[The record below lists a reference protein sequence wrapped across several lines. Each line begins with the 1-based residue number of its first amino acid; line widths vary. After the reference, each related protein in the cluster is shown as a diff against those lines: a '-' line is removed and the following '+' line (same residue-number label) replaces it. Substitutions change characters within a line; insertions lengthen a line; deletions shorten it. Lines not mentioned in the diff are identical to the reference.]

1 MSYFENYPSIRY
13 PFGGQ
18 SQTTVFQDIGVYIDL
33 IDRAKDDVSFYKEYS
48 IKNADRPDQLSQTL
62 YETPDYY
69 WTFYLMNDD
78 LKLRG
83 WPLSNQALIEKAKKE
98 YPHKVLV
105 TRENMTGRFQIG
117 DIIRGLS
124 SGAHGQIIRRRPD
137 LGQIIVKPIPNPNP
151 GPDES
156 TTAII
161 PFEDDEDA
169 ESIRIVEDAD
179 DETAGSPS
187 MKIDRVVDE
196 YNAKHH
202 YENANGEYVD
212 IFPRAPYVQRF
223 KIPISYSPT
232 SHFYINVNADPLAG
246 DPVAI
251 YFNPN
256 LATSATNP
264 TPDDTTIAGIIAA
277 EQAILVPQFTAY
289 GSVPALTQA
298 LVDLGQMT
306 TIEKATYDGAA
317 ALGQLTLETL
327 AEQIALATSA
337 TSVSPLKNFEVNI
350 TTNTTTNTTT
360 YAIGDTSDPAD
371 GVTSSGAWLFDLN
384 KDVTLSTFDNLDVD
398 LTLNQANAVALLGN
412 LLPGASILQLLF
424 VALQLIEGKK
434 ATGLPLSLQEFNVFF
449 TAVFGLQ
456 QANASYQAAVL
467 ALFTDIINKNLPKY
481 QTSFTNDILDNRIQ
495 AEFEYFFI
503 VDKLVDVAGAA
514 DVSTIGTVVKYTAD
528 DYTAAAADIPAQTVT
543 FTNLATA
550 TGNTVGGLT
559 AYLVGIGSLTQP
571 EADAYVASGI
581 TLEALIAQLAF
592 GAALAANPPVTKTY
606 YKVLYSDQA
615 IQSTSSETITIFDE
629 NSALVTSTVTD
640 FVSKDDAY
648 DELKSIFDD
657 YITANYDTL
666 EPALLT
672 PVTFLERY
680 VEQNNQGRTIK
691 VLKPE
696 VVQEFDAQ
704 FRKILGES
712 LAQEVISTTTSQGF
726 SAYAAQPDQPLN
738 GDTIA
743 TPSGT
748 AGIATTSSSG
758 SSGY

>member
-1 MSYFENYPSIRY
+1 MSYFDNYPSIRY

-18 SQTTVFQDIGVYIDL
+18 SQTTIFQDIGVYIDL
-33 IDRAKDDVSFYKEYS
+33 IDRVKDDVSFYKEYS

-83 WPLSNQALIEKAKKE
+83 WPLSNQALLEKAKRE
-98 YPHKVLV
+98 YPYKVLV

-156 TTAII
+156 ATAII

-179 DETAGSPS
+179 DETVGSPS

-202 YENANGEYVD
+202 YENAAGDYVD
-212 IFPRAPYVQRF
+212 IFPRAPFVQRF
-223 KIPISYSPT
+223 KIPVTFSPT
-232 SHFYINVNADPLAG
+232 NYLYINVTADPLAG

-264 TPDDTTIAGIIAA
+264 VPDAATIAGIIEA
-277 EQAILVPQFTAY
+277 EKAILVPRFTAY

-306 TIEKATYDGAA
+306 LTDKATYDGAA
-317 ALGQLTLETL
+317 AVGALTLESL
-327 AEQIALATSA
+327 AEQLALATSA
-337 TSVSPLKNFEVNI
+337 TGRSPLKNFEVN
-350 TTNTTTNTTT
+350 TTT
-360 YAIGDTSDPAD
+360 YAIEDTSDPAD
-371 GVTSSGAWLFDLN
+371 GVTSAGAWLFDLN

-424 VALQLIEGKK
+424 VALQLINGKK

-449 TAVFGLQ
+449 TAVFGFQ
-456 QANASYQAAVL
+456 QANASYQAAVI
-467 ALFTDIINKNLPKY
+467 ALFADIINKNLPKY
-481 QTSFTNDILDNRIQ
+481 QASFANDILDNRIQ

-528 DYTAAAADIPAQTVT
+528 DYTKVVAGT
-543 FTNLATA
+543 
-550 TGNTVGGLT
+550 
-559 AYLVGIGSLTQP
+559 SLTP
-571 EADAYVASGI
+571 E
-581 TLEALIAQLAF
+581 
-592 GAALAANPPVTKTY
+592 TKTY
-606 YKVLYSDQA
+606 YKVLYSDQP
-615 IQSTSSETITIFDE
+615 IQSTSSETITIV
-629 NSALVTSTVTD
+629 NSLGAFEASIVTD
-640 FVSKDDAY
+640 FTSKDDAY
-648 DELKSIFDD
+648 DELKTIFDN
-657 YITANYDTL
+657 YIVANYDNL

-704 FRKILGES
+704 FRNILGEA

-726 SAYAAQPDQPLN
+726 SAYAAQPDQPSS

>member
-1 MSYFENYPSIRY
+1 MAYFENYPSIRY

-48 IKNADRPDQLSQTL
+48 IKNSDRPDQLSQTL

-83 WPLSNQALIEKAKKE
+83 WPLSNQALIEKAKRE

-156 TTAII
+156 ATAII
-161 PFEDDEDA
+161 PFENDEDA

-179 DETAGSPS
+179 DETTGSPS

-232 SHFYINVNADPLAG
+232 SHFYINVTADPLAG

-264 TPDDTTIAGIIAA
+264 TPDATTIAGIIAA

-317 ALGQLTLETL
+317 AANLLTLQAL

-337 TSVSPLKNFEVNI
+337 TSVSPLKNFEVN
-350 TTNTTTNTTT
+350 TTT
-360 YAIGDTSDPAD
+360 YAIEDTSDPAD
-371 GVTSSGAWLFDLN
+371 GVTSAGAWLFDLN
-384 KDVTLSTFDNLDVD
+384 KDVTLSTFDNLDLD
-398 LTLNQANAVALLGN
+398 LTLSQANAVSLLGN

-434 ATGLPLSLQEFNVFF
+434 ATKLPLSLQEFNVFF
-449 TAVFGLQ
+449 TAIFGLQ
-456 QANASYQAAVL
+456 QADASYQAAVL
-467 ALFTDIINKNLPKY
+467 ALFADIISKNLPKY
-481 QTSFTNDILDNRIQ
+481 GTSSTNDILDNRIQ

-503 VDKLVDVAGAA
+503 VDKLVDVAGGANVA
-514 DVSTIGTVVKYTAD
+514 TIGTVVKYTAG
-528 DYTAAAADIPAQTVT
+528 DYTAAAADIPTQTVT
-543 FTNLATA
+543 FTNLAAA
-550 TGNTVGGLT
+550 TGNTITGLT
-559 AYLVGIGSLTQP
+559 NYLVSILQLTAEQAAAYQAAETAGQLDLPTLIG
-571 EADAYVASGI
+571 
-581 TLEALIAQLAF
+581 QLAF

-640 FVSKDDAY
+640 FISKDDAY

-726 SAYAAQPDQPLN
+726 SAYSAQADQASSS
-738 GDTIA
+738 DTVA

-748 AGIATTSSSG
+748 AGIATTSSG

>member
-33 IDRAKDDVSFYKEYS
+33 IDRVKDDVSFYKEYS

-83 WPLSNQALIEKAKKE
+83 WPLSNQALLEKAKRE
-98 YPHKVLV
+98 YPYKVLV

-156 TTAII
+156 ATAII

-202 YENANGEYVD
+202 YENAAGDYVD
-212 IFPRAPYVQRF
+212 IFPRAPFVQRF
-223 KIPISYSPT
+223 KIPITFSPT
-232 SHFYINVNADPLAG
+232 NYLYINVTADPLAG

-264 TPDDTTIAGIIAA
+264 VPDATTIAGIIEA
-277 EQAILVPQFTAY
+277 EKAILVPQFTAY

-306 TIEKATYDGAA
+306 LTDKATYDGAA
-317 ALGQLTLETL
+317 AVGALTLESL
-327 AEQIALATSA
+327 AEQLALATSA
-337 TSVSPLKNFEVNI
+337 TGSSPLKNFEVN
-350 TTNTTTNTTT
+350 TTT
-360 YAIGDTSDPAD
+360 YAIADTSDPAD
-371 GVTSSGAWLFDLN
+371 GITSTGAWLFDLN

-424 VALQLIEGKK
+424 VALQLINGKK

-449 TAVFGLQ
+449 TAVFGFQ
-456 QANASYQAAVL
+456 QANASYQAAVV
-467 ALFTDIINKNLPKY
+467 ALFADILNKNLPKY
-481 QTSFTNDILDNRIQ
+481 QASFANDILDNRIQ

-528 DYTAAAADIPAQTVT
+528 DYTKVVAGT
-543 FTNLATA
+543 
-550 TGNTVGGLT
+550 
-559 AYLVGIGSLTQP
+559 SLTP
-571 EADAYVASGI
+571 E
-581 TLEALIAQLAF
+581 
-592 GAALAANPPVTKTY
+592 TKTY
-606 YKVLYSDQA
+606 YKVLYSDQS
-615 IQSTSSETITIFDE
+615 IQSRSSETITII
-629 NSALVTSTVTD
+629 NSLGGFEASTVTD
-640 FVSKDDAY
+640 FTSKDDAY
-648 DELKSIFDD
+648 DELKTIFDN
-657 YITANYDTL
+657 YIITNYDNL

-704 FRKILGES
+704 FRNILGEA

-726 SAYAAQPDQPLN
+726 SAYAAQADQPSSS
-738 GDTIA
+738 DTVA
-743 TPSGT
+743 TPAGT

>member
-18 SQTTVFQDIGVYIDL
+18 SQTTIFQDIGVYVDL
-33 IDRAKDDVSFYKEYS
+33 IDRVKDDVSFYKEYS

-83 WPLSNQALIEKAKKE
+83 WPLSNQALLEKAKRE
-98 YPHKVLV
+98 YPYKVLV

-124 SGAHGQIIRRRPD
+124 SGAHGQIMRRRPD

-156 TTAII
+156 ATAII

-202 YENANGEYVD
+202 YENADGDYVD
-212 IFPRAPYVQRF
+212 IFPRAPFVQRF
-223 KIPISYSPT
+223 KIPITFSPT
-232 SHFYINVNADPLAG
+232 NYLYINVNADPLAG

-256 LATSATNP
+256 LAASTTNP
-264 TPDDTTIAGIIAA
+264 VPDSTIIAGIIEA
-277 EQAILVPQFTAY
+277 EKAILVPQFTAY

-306 TIEKATYDGAA
+306 LTDKATYDGAA
-317 ALGQLTLETL
+317 AVGALTLESL
-327 AEQIALATSA
+327 AEQLALATSA
-337 TSVSPLKNFEVNI
+337 TGRSPLKNFEVN
-350 TTNTTTNTTT
+350 TTT
-360 YAIGDTSDPAD
+360 YAIEDTSDPAD
-371 GVTSSGAWLFDLN
+371 GITSTGAWLFDLN

-424 VALQLIEGKK
+424 VALQLINGKK

-449 TAVFGLQ
+449 TAVFGFQ
-456 QANASYQAAVL
+456 QANASYQAAVI
-467 ALFTDIINKNLPKY
+467 ALFADIINKNLPKY
-481 QTSFTNDILDNRIQ
+481 QASFANDILDNRIQ

-528 DYTAAAADIPAQTVT
+528 DYTKVVAGT
-543 FTNLATA
+543 
-550 TGNTVGGLT
+550 
-559 AYLVGIGSLTQP
+559 SLTP
-571 EADAYVASGI
+571 E
-581 TLEALIAQLAF
+581 
-592 GAALAANPPVTKTY
+592 TKTY
-606 YKVLYSDQA
+606 YKVLYSDQP
-615 IQSTSSETITIFDE
+615 IQSTSSETITII
-629 NSALVTSTVTD
+629 NSLGAFEASTVTD
-640 FVSKDDAY
+640 FTSKDDAY
-648 DELKSIFDD
+648 DELKTIFDN
-657 YITANYDTL
+657 YIITNYDNL

-704 FRKILGES
+704 FRNILGEA

-726 SAYAAQPDQPLN
+726 SAYAAQADQPSSSN
-738 GDTIA
+738 TVA

-758 SSGY
+758 STSTSSSGSSGY

>member
-1 MSYFENYPSIRY
+1 MAYFENYPSIRY

-48 IKNADRPDQLSQTL
+48 IKNSDRPDQLSQTL

-83 WPLSNQALIEKAKKE
+83 WPLSNQALIEKAKRE

-156 TTAII
+156 ATAII
-161 PFEDDEDA
+161 PFENDEDA

-179 DETAGSPS
+179 DETSGSPS

-232 SHFYINVNADPLAG
+232 SHFYINVTADPLAG

-264 TPDDTTIAGIIAA
+264 TPDATTIAGIIAA

-317 ALGQLTLETL
+317 AANLLTLQAL

-337 TSVSPLKNFEVNI
+337 TSVSPLKNFEVN
-350 TTNTTTNTTT
+350 TTT
-360 YAIGDTSDPAD
+360 YAIEDTSDPAD
-371 GVTSSGAWLFDLN
+371 GVTSAGAWLFDLN
-384 KDVTLSTFDNLDVD
+384 KDVTLSTFDNLDLD
-398 LTLNQANAVALLGN
+398 LTLSQANAVSLLGN

-434 ATGLPLSLQEFNVFF
+434 ATKLPLSLQEFNVFF
-449 TAVFGLQ
+449 TAIFGLQ
-456 QANASYQAAVL
+456 QANASYQAAIL
-467 ALFTDIINKNLPKY
+467 ALFADIISKNLPKY
-481 QTSFTNDILDNRIQ
+481 GTSSTNDILDNRIQ

-503 VDKLVDVAGAA
+503 VDKLVDVAGGANVA
-514 DVSTIGTVVKYTAD
+514 TIGTVVKYTAG
-528 DYTAAAADIPAQTVT
+528 DYTAAAADIPTQTVT
-543 FTNLATA
+543 FTNLAAA
-550 TGNTVGGLT
+550 TGNTITGLT
-559 AYLVGIGSLTQP
+559 NYLVSILQLTAEQAAAYQAAETAGQLDLPTLIG
-571 EADAYVASGI
+571 
-581 TLEALIAQLAF
+581 QLAF

-640 FVSKDDAY
+640 FISKDDAY

-726 SAYAAQPDQPLN
+726 SAYSAQADQASSS
-738 GDTIA
+738 DTVA

-748 AGIATTSSSG
+748 AGIATTSSG

>member
-18 SQTTVFQDIGVYIDL
+18 SQTTIFQDIGVYVDL
-33 IDRAKDDVSFYKEYS
+33 IDRVKDDVSFYKEYS

-83 WPLSNQALIEKAKKE
+83 WPLSNQALLEKAKRE
-98 YPHKVLV
+98 YPYKVLV

-156 TTAII
+156 ATAII

-202 YENANGEYVD
+202 YENADGNYVD
-212 IFPRAPYVQRF
+212 IFPRAPFVQRF
-223 KIPISYSPT
+223 KIPITFSPT
-232 SHFYINVNADPLAG
+232 NYLYINVNADPLAG

-256 LATSATNP
+256 LAASTTNP
-264 TPDDTTIAGIIAA
+264 VPDSTIIAGIIEA
-277 EQAILVPQFTAY
+277 EKAILVPQFTAY

-306 TIEKATYDGAA
+306 LTDKATYDGAA
-317 ALGQLTLETL
+317 AVGALTLESL
-327 AEQIALATSA
+327 AEQLALATSA
-337 TSVSPLKNFEVNI
+337 TGRSPLKNFEVN
-350 TTNTTTNTTT
+350 TTT
-360 YAIGDTSDPAD
+360 YAIEDTSDPAD
-371 GVTSSGAWLFDLN
+371 GITSTGAWLFDLN

-424 VALQLIEGKK
+424 VALQLINGKK

-449 TAVFGLQ
+449 TAVFGFQ
-456 QANASYQAAVL
+456 QANASYQAAVI
-467 ALFTDIINKNLPKY
+467 ALFADIINKNLPKY
-481 QTSFTNDILDNRIQ
+481 QASFANDILDNRIQ

-528 DYTAAAADIPAQTVT
+528 DYTKVVAGT
-543 FTNLATA
+543 
-550 TGNTVGGLT
+550 
-559 AYLVGIGSLTQP
+559 SLTP
-571 EADAYVASGI
+571 E
-581 TLEALIAQLAF
+581 
-592 GAALAANPPVTKTY
+592 TKTY
-606 YKVLYSDQA
+606 YKVLYSDQP
-615 IQSTSSETITIFDE
+615 IQSTSSETITII
-629 NSALVTSTVTD
+629 NSLGAFEASTVTD
-640 FVSKDDAY
+640 FTSKDDAY
-648 DELKSIFDD
+648 DELKTIFDN
-657 YITANYDTL
+657 YIITNYDNL

-704 FRKILGES
+704 FRNILGEA

-726 SAYAAQPDQPLN
+726 SAYAAQADQPSSSN
-738 GDTIA
+738 TVA

-758 SSGY
+758 STSTSSSGSSGY

>member
-18 SQTTVFQDIGVYIDL
+18 SQTTIFQDIGVYIDL
-33 IDRAKDDVSFYKEYS
+33 IDRVKDDVSFYKEYS

-83 WPLSNQALIEKAKKE
+83 WPLSNQALLEKAKRE
-98 YPHKVLV
+98 YPYKVLV

-156 TTAII
+156 ATAII
-161 PFEDDEDA
+161 SFEDDEDA

-179 DETAGSPS
+179 DETVGSPS

-202 YENANGEYVD
+202 YENAAGDYVD
-212 IFPRAPYVQRF
+212 IFPRAPFVQRF
-223 KIPISYSPT
+223 KIPVTFSPT
-232 SHFYINVNADPLAG
+232 NYLYINVTADPLAG

-264 TPDDTTIAGIIAA
+264 VPDAATIAGIIEA
-277 EQAILVPQFTAY
+277 EKAILVPQFTAY

-306 TIEKATYDGAA
+306 PTDKATYDGAA
-317 ALGQLTLETL
+317 AVGALTLESL
-327 AEQIALATSA
+327 AEQLALATSA
-337 TSVSPLKNFEVNI
+337 TGRSPLKNFEVN
-350 TTNTTTNTTT
+350 TTT
-360 YAIGDTSDPAD
+360 YAIEDTSDPAD
-371 GVTSSGAWLFDLN
+371 GVTSAGAWLFDLN

-424 VALQLIEGKK
+424 VALQLINGKK

-449 TAVFGLQ
+449 TAVFGFQ
-456 QANASYQAAVL
+456 QANASYQAAVI
-467 ALFTDIINKNLPKY
+467 ALFADIINKNLPKY
-481 QTSFTNDILDNRIQ
+481 QASFANDILDNRIQ

-528 DYTAAAADIPAQTVT
+528 DYTKVVAGT
-543 FTNLATA
+543 
-550 TGNTVGGLT
+550 
-559 AYLVGIGSLTQP
+559 SLTP
-571 EADAYVASGI
+571 E
-581 TLEALIAQLAF
+581 
-592 GAALAANPPVTKTY
+592 TKTY
-606 YKVLYSDQA
+606 YKVLYSDQP
-615 IQSTSSETITIFDE
+615 IQSTSSETITIV
-629 NSALVTSTVTD
+629 NSLGAFEASIVTD
-640 FVSKDDAY
+640 FTSKDDAY
-648 DELKSIFDD
+648 DELKTIFDN
-657 YITANYDTL
+657 YIVANYDNL

-704 FRKILGES
+704 FRNILGEA

-726 SAYAAQPDQPLN
+726 SAYAAQPDQPSS

>member
-1 MSYFENYPSIRY
+1 MAYFTKYPKIRY

-18 SQTTVFQDIGVYIDL
+18 STSTAFQDIGVYIDL
-33 IDRAKDDVSFYKEYS
+33 VDRVKDDASFYTEYPIRS
-48 IKNADRPDQLSQTL
+48 GDRPDQVSQTL
-62 YETPDYY
+62 YGTPDYY

-78 LKLRG
+78 IKLRG
-83 WPLSNQALIEKAKKE
+83 WPLSDKAITEKAKRE

-105 TRENMTGRFQIG
+105 TRENMTGRFQVG
-117 DIIRGLS
+117 DIIRGLN
-124 SGAHGQIIRRRPD
+124 SGAHGEILRRRPD
-137 LGQIIVKPIPNPNP
+137 MGQIIVKPIPNPEP
-151 GPDES
+151 SEEEDP
-156 TTAII
+156 TAII

-169 ESIRIVEDAD
+169 ESIRIVKDAD
-179 DETAGSPS
+179 QETIGSAS

-202 YENANGEYVD
+202 YENADGDHVD

-246 DPVAI
+246 DSVAI

-264 TPDDTTIAGIIAA
+264 TPDATTIAGIIAA

-317 ALGQLTLETL
+317 AIGQLTLETL

-337 TSVSPLKNFEVNI
+337 TSVSPLKNFEVN
-350 TTNTTTNTTT
+350 TTT
-360 YAIGDTSDPAD
+360 YAIEDTSDPAD
-371 GVTSSGAWLFDLN
+371 GVTSAGAWLFDLN

-398 LTLNQANAVALLGN
+398 LTLNQANAVSLLGN

-467 ALFTDIINKNLPKY
+467 ALFSDIINKNLPKY

-503 VDKLVDVAGAA
+503 VDKLVDVAGGA

-528 DYTAAAADIPAQTVT
+528 DYTAADEDIPTQTVT
-543 FTNLATA
+543 FTNLAA
-550 TGNTVGGLT
+550 ANGNTITGLT
-559 AYLVGIGSLTQP
+559 NYLVSILQLTAEQAAAYQAAETAGQLDLPTLIG
-571 EADAYVASGI
+571 
-581 TLEALIAQLAF
+581 QLAF

-615 IQSTSSETITIFDE
+615 IQSGSSETITIFDQTG
-629 NSALVTSTVTD
+629 ALVTSAVTD

-648 DELKSIFDD
+648 DELKTIFDA
-657 YITANYDTL
+657 YITENYDDL
-666 EPALLT
+666 EPALIT
-672 PVTFLERY
+672 PVTFTERY
-680 VEQNNQGRTIK
+680 IRQNSSLKSIK

-696 VVQEFDAQ
+696 VVQEFDIQ
-704 FRKILGES
+704 FRRILGKS
-712 LAQEVISTTTSQGF
+712 LAQEVISKTTSQGF
-726 SAYAAQPDQPLN
+726 SSYSAIPDDPSS
-738 GDTIA
+738 IA
-743 TPSGT
+743 IPS
-748 AGIATTSSSG
+748 ASSSTSSGG
-758 SSGY
+758 SSY

>member
-1 MSYFENYPSIRY
+1 MAYFENYPSIRY

-48 IKNADRPDQLSQTL
+48 IKNSDRPDQLSQTL

-83 WPLSNQALIEKAKKE
+83 WPLSNQALIEKAKRE

-156 TTAII
+156 ATAII
-161 PFEDDEDA
+161 PFENDEDA

-179 DETAGSPS
+179 DETTGSPS

-232 SHFYINVNADPLAG
+232 SHFYINVTADPLAG

-264 TPDDTTIAGIIAA
+264 TPDATTIAGIIAA

-317 ALGQLTLETL
+317 AANLLTLQAL

-337 TSVSPLKNFEVNI
+337 TSVSPLKNFEVN
-350 TTNTTTNTTT
+350 TTT
-360 YAIGDTSDPAD
+360 YAIEDTSDPAD
-371 GVTSSGAWLFDLN
+371 GVTSAGAWLFDLN
-384 KDVTLSTFDNLDVD
+384 KDVTLSTFDNLDLD
-398 LTLNQANAVALLGN
+398 LTLSQANAVSLLGN

-434 ATGLPLSLQEFNVFF
+434 ATKLPLSLQEFNVFF
-449 TAVFGLQ
+449 TAIFGLQ
-456 QANASYQAAVL
+456 QADASYQAAVL
-467 ALFTDIINKNLPKY
+467 ALFADIISKNLPKY
-481 QTSFTNDILDNRIQ
+481 GTSSTNDILDNRIQ

-503 VDKLVDVAGAA
+503 VDKLVDVAGGANVA
-514 DVSTIGTVVKYTAD
+514 TIGTVVKYTAG
-528 DYTAAAADIPAQTVT
+528 DYTAAAADIPTQTVT
-543 FTNLATA
+543 FTNLAAA
-550 TGNTVGGLT
+550 TGNTITGLT
-559 AYLVGIGSLTQP
+559 NYLVSILQLTAEQAAAYQAAETAGQLDLPTLIG
-571 EADAYVASGI
+571 
-581 TLEALIAQLAF
+581 QLAF

-640 FVSKDDAY
+640 FISKDDAY
-648 DELKSIFDD
+648 DELKSIFDN

-726 SAYAAQPDQPLN
+726 SAYSAQADQASSS
-738 GDTIA
+738 DTVA

-748 AGIATTSSSG
+748 AGIATTSSG

>member
-18 SQTTVFQDIGVYIDL
+18 SQTTIFQDIGVYVDL
-33 IDRAKDDVSFYKEYS
+33 IDRVKDDVSFYKEYS

-83 WPLSNQALIEKAKKE
+83 WPLSNQALLEKAKRE
-98 YPHKVLV
+98 YPYKVLV

-156 TTAII
+156 ATAII

-202 YENANGEYVD
+202 YENADGDYVD
-212 IFPRAPYVQRF
+212 IFPRAPFVQRF
-223 KIPISYSPT
+223 KIPITFSPT
-232 SHFYINVNADPLAG
+232 NYLYINVNADPLAG

-256 LATSATNP
+256 LAASTTNP
-264 TPDDTTIAGIIAA
+264 VPDSTIIAGIIEA
-277 EQAILVPQFTAY
+277 EKAILVPQFTAY

-306 TIEKATYDGAA
+306 LTDKATYDGAA
-317 ALGQLTLETL
+317 AVGALTLESL
-327 AEQIALATSA
+327 AEQLALATSA
-337 TSVSPLKNFEVNI
+337 TGRSPLKNFEVN
-350 TTNTTTNTTT
+350 TTT
-360 YAIGDTSDPAD
+360 YAIEDTSDPAD
-371 GVTSSGAWLFDLN
+371 GITSTGAWLFDLN

-424 VALQLIEGKK
+424 VALQLINGKK

-449 TAVFGLQ
+449 TAVFGFQ
-456 QANASYQAAVL
+456 QANASYQAAVI
-467 ALFTDIINKNLPKY
+467 ALFADIINKNLPKY
-481 QTSFTNDILDNRIQ
+481 QASFANDILDNRIQ

-528 DYTAAAADIPAQTVT
+528 DYTKVVAGT
-543 FTNLATA
+543 
-550 TGNTVGGLT
+550 
-559 AYLVGIGSLTQP
+559 SLTP
-571 EADAYVASGI
+571 E
-581 TLEALIAQLAF
+581 
-592 GAALAANPPVTKTY
+592 TKTY
-606 YKVLYSDQA
+606 YKVLYSDQP
-615 IQSTSSETITIFDE
+615 IQSTSSETITII
-629 NSALVTSTVTD
+629 NSLGAFEASTVTD
-640 FVSKDDAY
+640 FTSKDDAY
-648 DELKSIFDD
+648 DELKTIFDN
-657 YITANYDTL
+657 YIITNYDNL

-704 FRKILGES
+704 FRNILGEA

-726 SAYAAQPDQPLN
+726 SAYAAQADQPSSS
-738 GDTIA
+738 DTVA
-743 TPSGT
+743 TPAGT

>member
-18 SQTTVFQDIGVYIDL
+18 SQTTIFQDIGVYVDL
-33 IDRAKDDVSFYKEYS
+33 IDRVKDDVSFYKEYS

-83 WPLSNQALIEKAKKE
+83 WPLSNQALLEKAKRE
-98 YPHKVLV
+98 YPYKVLV

-156 TTAII
+156 ATAII

-202 YENANGEYVD
+202 YENADGDYVD
-212 IFPRAPYVQRF
+212 IFPRAPFVQRF
-223 KIPISYSPT
+223 KIPITFSPT
-232 SHFYINVNADPLAG
+232 NYLYINVNADPLAG

-256 LATSATNP
+256 LAASTTNP
-264 TPDDTTIAGIIAA
+264 VPDSTIIAGIIEA
-277 EQAILVPQFTAY
+277 EKAILVPQFTAY

-306 TIEKATYDGAA
+306 LTDKATYDGAA
-317 ALGQLTLETL
+317 AVGALTLESL
-327 AEQIALATSA
+327 AEQLALATSA
-337 TSVSPLKNFEVNI
+337 TGRSPLKNFEVN
-350 TTNTTTNTTT
+350 TTT
-360 YAIGDTSDPAD
+360 YAIEDTSDPAD
-371 GVTSSGAWLFDLN
+371 GITSTGAWLFDLN

-424 VALQLIEGKK
+424 VALQLINGKK

-449 TAVFGLQ
+449 TAVFGFQ
-456 QANASYQAAVL
+456 QANASYQAAVI
-467 ALFTDIINKNLPKY
+467 ALFADIINKNLPKY
-481 QTSFTNDILDNRIQ
+481 QASFANDILDNRIQ

-528 DYTAAAADIPAQTVT
+528 DYTKVVAGT
-543 FTNLATA
+543 
-550 TGNTVGGLT
+550 
-559 AYLVGIGSLTQP
+559 SLTP
-571 EADAYVASGI
+571 E
-581 TLEALIAQLAF
+581 
-592 GAALAANPPVTKTY
+592 TKTY
-606 YKVLYSDQA
+606 YKVLYSDQP
-615 IQSTSSETITIFDE
+615 IQSTSSETITII
-629 NSALVTSTVTD
+629 NSLGAFEASTVTD
-640 FVSKDDAY
+640 FTSKDDAY
-648 DELKSIFDD
+648 DELKTIFDN
-657 YITANYDTL
+657 YIITNYDNL

-704 FRKILGES
+704 FRNILGEA

-726 SAYAAQPDQPLN
+726 SAYAAQADQPSSSN
-738 GDTIA
+738 TVA

-758 SSGY
+758 STSTSSSGSSGY